1 MARSHKRE
9 LMLLII
15 LLLMFTLFFVLSL
28 INLRRGLPVFGLDI
42 SYVMEDYLIMFLSF
56 LSITRIF
63 WSIVKH

>member
-1 MARSHKRE
+1 MARPHKRE

-28 INLRRGLPVFGLDI
+28 INLRRGLPVFGI
-42 SYVMEDYLIMFLSF
+42 NVSYVVEDYLIMFLSF

>member
-15 LLLMFTLFFVLSL
+15 LLLMFTLFFVLAL
-28 INLRRGLPVFGLDI
+28 INLRRGLPVFGMDI
-42 SYVMEDYLIMFLSF
+42 SYVVEDYLIMLLSF
-56 LSITRIF
+56 LSIIRIF